1 MNRRQLAKN
10 GFLALCGALLG
21 KKVKLP
27 VESPDVPIHL
37 SGCTEGGSRLMPMDG
52 YIKLRES
59 RFNSLIAN
67 NKVLIEH
74 ASTEPIPPGWDFLNE
89 PGEDVYDG

>member
-21 KKVKLP
+21 KKVELP

-37 SGCTEGGSRLMPMDG
+37 SGCTEGGSRLMPMDKI
-52 YIKLRES
+52 YIYREYP
-59 RFNSLIAN
+59 A
-67 NKVLIEH
+67 